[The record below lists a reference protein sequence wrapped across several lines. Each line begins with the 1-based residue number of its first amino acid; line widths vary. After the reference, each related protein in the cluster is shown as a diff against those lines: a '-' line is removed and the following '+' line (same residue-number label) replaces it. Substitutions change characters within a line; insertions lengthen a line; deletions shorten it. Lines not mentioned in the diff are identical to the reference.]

1 MQRQP
6 IKPTTPVTADENL
19 DAPPLTRERS
29 LKPARIGTVALRLL
43 AAAGI
48 AIVVALGTIAF
59 FTVEVCE
66 QQLSTRGTVVQVC
79 RHLQGSDPP
88 AIAIGFVLLALF
100 SVFFTEIS
108 AFGMT
113 AKRQITAL
121 EDHQSATDRNV
132 VRNREAI
139 TETSQHAAELGQAVV
154 DLRNQPGNAAPEATQ
169 EQPMLDDPLIA
180 LAEKYND
187 IRLTMPSGNER
198 TKRMTDVV
206 SEMISALRSRDD
218 FDTLGWLQSDDRGMR
233 LAAYASLYDRP
244 SPGSSIALV
253 DALVKEDKPFGQ
265 YWALRALRNQCRD
278 DPSAIDRNT
287 RRRLE
292 RDLAPKLPPGSD
304 RAVELSAVLD
314 TCE

>member
-6 IKPTTPVTADENL
+6 PKPTTPVTGDENL
-19 DAPPLTRERS
+19 DTPSLGGEGRS
-29 LKPARIGTVALRLL
+29 KPARIGTEASRWL

-48 AIVVALGTIAF
+48 VIVVAVGTIAF
-59 FTVEVCE
+59 FSVEVCE
-66 QQLSTRGTVVQVC
+66 QQLSTKGTVVQVC
-79 RHLQGSDPP
+79 RHLQGADPP
-88 AIAIGFVLLALF
+88 AIAFGFVLLALF

-121 EDHQSATDRNV
+121 QDHQSATDRIV

-139 TETSQHAAELGQAVV
+139 TDTSQHAAELGQAVK
-154 DLRNQPGNAAPEATQ
+154 DLRDQPGDAVAEVPRERSK
-169 EQPMLDDPLIA
+169 LDDPLMT

-187 IRLTMPSGNER
+187 IRLTMPSGNAR

-218 FDTLGWLQSDDRGMR
+218 FDAVAWLGSDDRGMR

-253 DALVKEDKPFGQ
+253 DAIIKEDKPFGQ